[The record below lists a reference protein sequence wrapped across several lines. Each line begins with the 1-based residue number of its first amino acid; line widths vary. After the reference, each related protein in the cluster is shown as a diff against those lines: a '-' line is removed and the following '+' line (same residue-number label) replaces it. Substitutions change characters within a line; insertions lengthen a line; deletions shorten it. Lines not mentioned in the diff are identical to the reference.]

1 MPEITAEA
9 VKSLRDLT
17 GGGVMDC
24 KRALEESDGDQ
35 EKAQELLRDKG
46 IASAGKRAGKT
57 THEGVVD
64 AYIHSG
70 GRIGA
75 LIELNCE
82 TDFVARTEE
91 FRSLVHDLALQVA
104 AMSPV
109 YVSQEE
115 LPVGSGL
122 NPEEV
127 CLLQQPFI
135 KDPAVTIQDLVSGVM
150 AKTGENIRVGR
161 FTRFALGQE

>member
-1 MPEITAEA
+1 
-9 VKSLRDLT
+9 
-17 GGGVMDC
+17 MDC
-24 KRALEESDGDQ
+24 KRALVDSDGDQ
-35 EKAQELLRDKG
+35 EKAQEILRHKG
-46 IASAGKRAGKT
+46 IASAAKRADKT
-57 THEGVVD
+57 TDEGVVD

-75 LIELNCE
+75 LVELNCE

-109 YVSQEE
+109 YVSQDE
-115 LPVGSGL
+115 LPAGSGL
-122 NPEEV
+122 NSEEV

-135 KDPAVTIQDLVSGVM
+135 KDPAVTIQDLVNGVI

>member
-1 MPEITAEA
+1 MPGISAEA
-9 VKSLRDLT
+9 VKSLRALT
-17 GGGVMDC
+17 GAGVMDC
-24 KRALEESDGDQ
+24 KRALEESGGDQ
-35 EKAQELLRDKG
+35 EKAQELLRSKG
-46 IASAGKRAGKT
+46 IASAAKRAGKT
-57 THEGVVD
+57 TDEGIVG

-91 FRSLVHDLALQVA
+91 FRSLIHDLALQVA

-109 YVSQEE
+109 YVSKDE
-115 LPVGSGL
+115 LPAGSSL

-135 KDPAVTIQDLVSGVM
+135 KDPALTVQDLVSGVI

>member
-1 MPEITAEA
+1 VAEITAEA
-9 VKSLRDLT
+9 VKSLRNLT
-17 GGGVMDC
+17 GAGVMDC
-24 KRALEESDGDQ
+24 KRALQEAQGDQ
-35 EKAQELLRDKG
+35 DKAQVLLKYKG
-46 IASAGKRAGKT
+46 VASAAKRAGKST
-57 THEGVVD
+57 DEGVVD

-75 LIELNCE
+75 LVELNCE

-91 FRSLVHDLALQVA
+91 FLSLVHDLALQVA

-109 YVSQEE
+109 YVSQDD
-115 LPVGSGL
+115 LPPGSDL

-135 KDPAVTIQDLVSGVM
+135 KDPAVTIQDLVSGVI
-150 AKTGENIRVGR
+150 AKTGENIQVGR